1 MLIYSLKQSSFTICK
16 LNHSIVDN
24 SYVSLFKEVLI
35 QIFILKKVPEV
46 LALNLDWNI
55 LTPKMSCLF
64 KIVVNI
70 NKIIS
75 WFFKLLKTFRRI
87 LRQSRIIVLTS
98 VIPRRRCLTL
108 KENPEK
114 NSNRIMWNTSV
125 TEPLIK
131 QMIPAQ
137 TPQPQDCSREIW
149 TTLIS
154 RLDAFS

>member
-1 MLIYSLKQSSFTICK
+1 MGHIFHNNTIYPTRAKTTVKSQFWGLK
-16 LNHSIVDN
+16 HR
-24 SYVSLFKEVLI
+24 
-35 QIFILKKVPEV
+35 
-46 LALNLDWNI
+46 
-55 LTPKMSCLF
+55 F

-87 LRQSRIIVLTS
+87 LCKSRIIVLTS

-131 QMIPAQ
+131 QMILAQ
-137 TPQPQDCSREIW
+137 TPQPQDCSGEMNNINFKK
-149 TTLIS
+149 
-154 RLDAFS
+154 RLDAFSYRQM